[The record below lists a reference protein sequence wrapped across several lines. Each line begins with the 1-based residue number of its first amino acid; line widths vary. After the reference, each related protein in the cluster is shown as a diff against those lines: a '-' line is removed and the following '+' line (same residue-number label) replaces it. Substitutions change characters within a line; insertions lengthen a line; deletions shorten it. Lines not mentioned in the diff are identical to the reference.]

1 MGLAEHVTWLE
12 PDPWVRGFCDAL
24 KASCCDAVWYCWAVR
39 GDAVNGVILL
49 MVMLFSAAVILTL

>member
-12 PDPWVRGFCDAL
+12 PDQGVRGFCDAP
-24 KASCCDAVWYCWAVR
+24 KASCCDAVWYCCAVR